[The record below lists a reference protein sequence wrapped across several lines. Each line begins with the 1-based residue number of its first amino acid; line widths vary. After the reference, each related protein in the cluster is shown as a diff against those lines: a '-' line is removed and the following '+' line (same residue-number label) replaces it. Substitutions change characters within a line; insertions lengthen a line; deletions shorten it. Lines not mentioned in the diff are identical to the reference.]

1 MVQTVGYAAHSE
13 TTPLTPFSFNRREV
27 GPKDVAIEI
36 THCGICHSDLH
47 QIKDDWGFSQYP
59 MVPGHEI
66 VGKVIQVGSEI
77 QKFSVGQKVGVGCLV
92 DSCQECPSCKDNEE
106 QFCEQGSTQTYNGL
120 DKHLGGMTY
129 GGYSKLVVVDENFV
143 LSMPEH
149 LPTAA
154 SAPLLCAG
162 ITTYSPL
169 KAANI
174 NANSKVGIVGLGG
187 LGHVAVK
194 IAAAMGA
201 TVCVISRTKDKLEDA
216 KKLGATDYLA
226 LNDGDSLTMAA
237 GSFDFILDT
246 VSAKH
251 DINTLLNLLK
261 PKATLTQVGLPS
273 EPLTISVFPFIFKK
287 INFTGSLIGGIAE
300 TQEMLDFCG
309 QHNITADIELL
320 PMEQVNEALIRLEN
334 SDVKYRFVLD
344 IENWQPEA

>member
-1 MVQTVGYAAHSE
+1 MERSSWYK
-13 TTPLTPFSFNRREV
+13 PLVMQLIQKP
-27 GPKDVAIEI
+27 PHL
-36 THCGICHSDLH
+36 HCGICHSDLH

-143 LSMPEH
+143 LAMPEH

-237 GSFDFILDT
+237 SSFDFILDT